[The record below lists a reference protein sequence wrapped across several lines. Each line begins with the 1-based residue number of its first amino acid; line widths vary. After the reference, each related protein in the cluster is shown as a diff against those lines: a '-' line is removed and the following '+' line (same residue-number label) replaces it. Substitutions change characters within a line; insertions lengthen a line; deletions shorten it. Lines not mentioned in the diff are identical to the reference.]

1 MGRIAVTGIA
11 SFLGARVLRR
21 LAAARGHD
29 QVVALDVAAP
39 PAALEGVRHRLVDL
53 TLPAADQRLLE
64 AFEEEAV
71 ETVVHAAF
79 FTDPRRDT
87 AYSHE
92 LESIGTLNLV
102 AAAAAAGVRHV
113 LMRSFTAVY
122 GAHGQNPNFLTEEH
136 PLRADP
142 RLSWARD
149 KVEAEQHA
157 LSYAKRYPELTVT
170 VLRFAPLF
178 GAGVNAFYTRLF
190 SHRVV
195 TTLMGYDP
203 LLQFLHPEDA
213 LDCIDKALA
222 AVRGGP
228 FNVVPPDTLTLHTA
242 LHLADKLVVPVPHPL
257 AYAMADLGWSSGVGE
272 APSGFI
278 DYVRYL
284 CVADGQKA
292 ERVLGFAARHRSKA
306 ALMDYLGYRYP
317 QRYGRSRAGRAV
329 EQASA

>member
-1 MGRIAVTGIA
+1 M
-11 SFLGARVLRR
+11 LRR
-21 LAAARGHD
+21 LAETRGPD

-39 PAALEGVRHRLVDL
+39 PAALDGVRHRLVDL

-87 AYSHE
+87 TYSHE

-113 LMRSFTAVY
+113 VMRSFTAVY

-136 PLRADP
+136 PLRADQ
-142 RLSWARD
+142 RMAWARD

-157 LSYAKRYPELTVT
+157 LSYASRYPGLTVT
-170 VLRFAPLF
+170 ILRFAPLF
-178 GAGVNAFYTRLF
+178 GAGVHSFYTRLF
-190 SHRVV
+190 AHRVV
-195 TTLMGYDP
+195 STVMGYDP
-203 LLQFLHPEDA
+203 LLQLLHPDDA
-213 LDCIDKALA
+213 LDSMDKALE

-228 FNVVPPDTLTLHTA
+228 FNVVPRDTITLHTA

-257 AYAMADLGWSSGVGE
+257 AYAMADLGWAAGVGE
-272 APSGFI
+272 APSGFV
-278 DYVRYL
+278 DCVRFL
-284 CVADGQKA
+284 CVADGAKA
-292 ERVLGFAARHRSKA
+292 QRELGFTARHRSKA
-306 ALMDYLGYRYP
+306 ALIDYLGYRYP
-317 QRYGRSRAGRAV
+317 RRYGRQRARPAA
-329 EQASA
+329 EEASA